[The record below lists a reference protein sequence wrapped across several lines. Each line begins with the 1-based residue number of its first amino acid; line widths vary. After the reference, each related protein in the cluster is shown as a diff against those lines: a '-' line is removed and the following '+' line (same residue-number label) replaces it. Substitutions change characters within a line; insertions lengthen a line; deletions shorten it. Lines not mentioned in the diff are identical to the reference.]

1 MLDSKYIFSV
11 QIQVLNIFFV
21 YFKLVNL
28 FHVFEMNRA
37 SFLKGKGNENQHRR
51 FWNWFFTSLFNMFWK
66 VQYHNILH

>member
-37 SFLKGKGNENQHRR
+37 SFFKGKGDENQPRR
-51 FWNWFFTSLFNMFWK
+51 F
-66 VQYHNILH
+66 